1 MTRPDTMTPHPALQP
16 YARGVEVGGRHL
28 FFYDAGA
35 GERNPLVLVH
45 GLGDEADTW
54 RRLLPAL
61 ARRRRVLALDLPG
74 FGRSAGPRRAYTS
87 AFFARTIAD
96 FMAALGVG
104 RATLVGH
111 SMGAAVAQRL
121 AIARPELVERL
132 VLIGG
137 GLPARRRLPPGQ
149 LWLFLAPGLGEA
161 IYTGLRRSQDGA
173 YATLR
178 PYYHDLDALPDEE
191 RAFLRERVWA
201 RVWSGGQRQAFLS
214 ALRWLSIE
222 TATRADTFRERM
234 ARMRTPTLVL
244 WGEQD
249 LIVPR
254 AAGEGL
260 AGLLPCARLQVVAG
274 SGHLPHQERP
284 EIVEQLLA
292 EI

>member
-1 MTRPDTMTPHPALQP
+1 MTRPDTMIPHPALQP

-35 GERNPLVLVH
+35 GERTPLVLVH

-54 RRLLPAL
+54 RRVLPAL
-61 ARRRRVLALDLPG
+61 ARHRRVLAPDLPG
-74 FGRSAGPRRAYTS
+74 FGRSGGPSRAYTS
-87 AFFARTIAD
+87 AFFARAIAG
-96 FMAALGVG
+96 FLAALGID

-137 GLPARRRLPPGQ
+137 GLPMQRRYPPGQ
-149 LWLFLAPGLGEA
+149 LWLFLVPGLGEA
-161 IYTGLRRSQDGA
+161 IYASLRRSQDGA

-178 PYYHDLDALPDEE
+178 PYYYDLDALPAEE
-191 RAFLRERVWA
+191 RAFLRQRVWA
-201 RVWSGGQRQAFLS
+201 RVWSGGQRRAFLS

-222 TATRADTFRERM
+222 GATRADTFRERM
-234 ARMRTPTLVL
+234 ARMRTQTLVV
-244 WGEQD
+244 WGEHD

-254 AAGEGL
+254 AAGEAL
-260 AGLLPCARLQVVAG
+260 AGQLPRAQLHVVPG

-284 EIVEQLLA
+284 EMVEQLLR